1 MDILSLSEYADR
13 YAGGPG
19 AIYIGDLGQLAGP
32 AVTDEFMPG
41 YGTVLGD
48 DNGQVPLYALEQN
61 QWIYETD
68 YYRSLHEKAR
78 LTNPTQLVEREERI
92 SLQHTCINRLLL
104 QCQLLEAYFVPNVA
118 ARTNR
123 QIHINVSSFPELG
136 IAGPDTAYLIA
147 GGTLDMVEIYG
158 GFVGTEFPGLSLQY
172 LWGLWPDHQTH
183 FAMQTDIAPELDW
196 VITEEMGAQVLMRN
210 WIASDDQYIY
220 GDQRLNSPADFRGL
234 RTRSH
239 STELSDW
246 LDGMGADSQFVAFAE
261 VYTAMERG
269 ILDAAVTGANPA
281 LGQRWYEVSEYMNGP
296 LTSFNSTI
304 IAIND
309 QVWESIPG
317 DLQQILLE
325 EGAKFEL
332 EALRLAAIQNITPLQ
347 RNIEAGMEFVEF
359 NPEIRK
365 WSFES
370 AVDGVIPGWLGRL
383 RISQIRP
390 RNSGDFQR
398 TRRPLRRPV
407 YRREWL
413 GGQDRHHRRSPRR
426 QDHGAGAVGVAPR
439 NRHLLSSPPVP
450 GPGCVR
456 TSRSSAPWPYLADE
470 VRLQVLLQTCNA
482 SLGSPT
488 WTAAR
493 R

>member
-1 MDILSLSEYADR
+1 
-13 YAGGPG
+13 
-19 AIYIGDLGQLAGP
+19 
-32 AVTDEFMPG
+32 MPG

-383 RISQIRP
+383 AYP
-390 RNSGDFQR
+390 KSGHETVEIFNER
-398 TRRPLRRPV
+398 
-407 YRREWL
+407 
-413 GGQDRHHRRSPRR
+413 
-426 QDHGAGAVGVAPR
+426 VGPYVGLYIDENGSA
-439 NRHLLSSPPVP
+439 
-450 GPGCVR
+450 VR
-456 TSRSSAPWPYLADE
+456 TGITAGPHAGKTME
-470 VRLQVLLQTCNA
+470 QVL
-482 SLGSPT
+482 SE
-488 WTAAR
+488 
-493 R
+493 